1 MGRSPCCD
9 ENGLKKGPW
18 TPEEDQKLVQHI
30 QKHGHG
36 SWRALPKLAAI
47 FLTIF
52 AGLNRCGKSC
62 RLRWTNYL
70 RPDIKRGK
78 FSQEEEQTILHLHS
92 ILGNK
97 WSAIATHL
105 PGRTDNEIKN
115 FWNTHLKKKLI
126 QMGFDP
132 MTHQPRTDLVSSLPY
147 LLALANMTDLMDHQS
162 LDEHAVRL
170 QAEAVQLAKL
180 QYLHYLIQSSTNSL
194 STNSYDQNATTTN
207 NNMEPLSLLNSISN
221 VKENPVM
228 LQPDTDPASFS
239 QGIASSQP
247 LHHPNVLPHLL
258 DPQVSFSSQSCLNS
272 EMGQGTNFAMIS
284 QGDHTVDLDSSWIIP
299 SIPPNAIGN
308 NPGDASSST
317 SSYGGGHSSYWSELF
332 FEDPIMHE
340 LS

>member
-1 MGRSPCCD
+1 MLQQLYSS
-9 ENGLKKGPW
+9 LFSAF
-18 TPEEDQKLVQHI
+18 LH
-30 QKHGHG
+30 
-36 SWRALPKLAAI
+36 SSI
-47 FLTIF
+47 FLAIF

-132 MTHQPRTDLVSSLPY
+132 MTHQPRTDLVSTLPY
-147 LLALANMTDLMDHQS
+147 LLALANMTDLMDHQT
-162 LDEHAVRL
+162 LDEHAIRL
-170 QAEAVQLAKL
+170 QAEAVHLAKL
-180 QYLHYLIQSSTNSL
+180 QYLHYLIRSSNSL
-194 STNSYDQNATTTN
+194 STNKSYDQSATT
-207 NNMEPLSLLNSISN
+207 NMEPAAFSLLNSISN

-228 LQPDTDPASFS
+228 LQPADDTPAASLS
-239 QGIASSQP
+239 HGIVSSQP
-247 LHHPNVLPHLL
+247 LHHPNVLPHHLL
-258 DPQVSFSSQSCLNS
+258 EPQVSFSSQSCLNS
-272 EMGQGTNFAMIS
+272 EIGQGTNFAIIS
-284 QGDHTVDLDSSWIIP
+284 QGDHTLDLDSSWIIP
-299 SIPPNAIGN
+299 SITPPNAIGTSAN

-317 SSYGGGHSSYWSELF
+317 SSYGGGPSSYWSELL
-332 FEDPIMHE
+332 FEDPILHE